1 MNKIVPEYNGEL
13 PPTDNEERAYNSGW
27 IDCLNYV
34 NNYILSEDENMIY
47 THIPWIEELKMVLNA
62 KA

>member
-13 PPTDNEERAYNSGW
+13 PATAAEERAYNSGW
-27 IDCLNYV
+27 LDCLDYV
-34 NNYILSEDENMIY
+34 NKYILSQDENMIY
-47 THIPWIEELKMVLNA
+47 THIPWIEDLKKVLDA